1 MFIIFLFDSS
11 MKICILNW
19 VLSRQD
25 IFNSLMNKN
34 NPFEAS
40 TVVHNREQKS
50 IILCSGRARFC
61 ITLDNTFK
69 HLQHFF
75 NVRAHKRDKM
85 SLHTRV
91 RLVIFGTLLST
102 TVVFN
107 ESVSTLLYLCIRLEM
122 HILINYIVQ

>member
-1 MFIIFLFDSS
+1 
-11 MKICILNW
+11 MKPQQLYTI
-19 VLSRQD
+19 
-25 IFNSLMNKN
+25 
-34 NPFEAS
+34 E
-40 TVVHNREQKS
+40 NRRDRRDLKVD
-50 IILCSGRARFC
+50 ILCSGRARFC

-75 NVRAHKRDKM
+75 NVRAHNTKRDTM

-91 RLVIFGTLLST
+91 RLVIFGILLST

-107 ESVSTLLYLCIRLEM
+107 ESVSTLLYLCICLEM

>member
-40 TVVHNREQKS
+40 TVVHNREQK
-50 IILCSGRARFC
+50 RPERFKNR
-61 ITLDNTFK
+61 LFYVQVG
-69 HLQHFF
+69 HGF
-75 NVRAHKRDKM
+75 A
-85 SLHTRV
+85 LH
-91 RLVIFGTLLST
+91 
-102 TVVFN
+102 
-107 ESVSTLLYLCIRLEM
+107 
-122 HILINYIVQ
+122 

>member
-1 MFIIFLFDSS
+1 
-11 MKICILNW
+11 
-19 VLSRQD
+19 
-25 IFNSLMNKN
+25 
-34 NPFEAS
+34 
-40 TVVHNREQKS
+40 
-50 IILCSGRARFC
+50 
-61 ITLDNTFK
+61 
-69 HLQHFF
+69 
-75 NVRAHKRDKM
+75 M